1 MMKEFFVK
9 HIIFIVGIV
18 LLIALPKVFATL
30 GLQLLVLCLFFGV
43 GIAFLII
50 NVITFILC
58 LKNFD
63 SKTNT
68 CEVFAILL
76 SILGGGIG
84 SKLSTTLFGNT
95 PSSDDVEVIYHYCCE
110 LDLFI
115 FVVCPIFALI
125 ADGVDLVRF
134 VV

>member
-1 MMKEFFVK
+1 MKEFFVK

-18 LLIALPKVFATL
+18 LFIIFPETFAAVGMWMVLMHFLGLGIAL
-30 GLQLLVLCLFFGV
+30 
-43 GIAFLII
+43 LII
-50 NVITFILC
+50 NGITFVLC
-58 LKNFD
+58 QKNFD

-84 SKLSTTLFGNT
+84 SKLSSTLFGNT

-115 FVVCPIFALI
+115 FIVCPIFALI
-125 ADGVDLVRF
+125 ASETGLVA
-134 VV
+134 V

>member
-1 MMKEFFVK
+1 MKDFVVR

-18 LLIALPKVFATL
+18 LLIALPKVFAAL
-30 GLQLLVLCLFFGV
+30 GMGIMAMFLLGFGV
-43 GIAFLII
+43 AVIII

-68 CEVFAILL
+68 YEVFAILL

-115 FVVCPIFALI
+115 FIVCPIFALI
-125 ADGVDLVRF
+125 AGAIGLVRF